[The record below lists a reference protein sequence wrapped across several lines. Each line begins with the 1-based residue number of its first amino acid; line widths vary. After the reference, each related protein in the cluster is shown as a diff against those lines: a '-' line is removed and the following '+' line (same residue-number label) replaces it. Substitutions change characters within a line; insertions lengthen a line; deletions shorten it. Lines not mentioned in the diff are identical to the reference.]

1 MSHIQTFD
9 PAAAGLRVADGP
21 IKRRARRPS
30 SKKVPRPQYA
40 DAVWYSFSNGS
51 PLEAV
56 VPVRAV
62 EDTIRKL
69 KAAARFLERTE
80 GAEVR
85 VQIGVEA
92 SKEDPKQ
99 SVVKFLGHEPWLL
112 GRRVA
117 KAAADSDVAQIPP
130 PRQGDAPRPRRS
142 TAATRGQHT
151 RQASLRASLVRAVIT
166 SLRPLHPVNMRGE
179 GSQCFTWVFPPRIA
193 GIAWSLPRSYPDGTI
208 FLPRRMRAGVYSGKL
223 GAGRQGLPYFREYI
237 EVTDDGR
244 PYTAE
249 VRMCHDFPSMRP
261 TGGNQVVILDERVA
275 GLARADW
282 SGDTTDTWSIMA

>member
-1 MSHIQTFD
+1 MADTQTFD
-9 PAAAGLRVADGP
+9 PAAAGFRVADGP

-30 SKKVPRPQYA
+30 AKRVVRPQYA
-40 DAVWYSFSNGS
+40 DAVWYSFENSH
-51 PLEAV
+51 PLEAT

-92 SKEDPKQ
+92 SSEDPKQ

-117 KAAADSDVAQIPP
+117 KAAADSDVAQVPP
-130 PRQGDAPRPRRS
+130 PRQGDAPRHRRS

-151 RQASLRASLVRAVIT
+151 RLASLPAPVVRAVIT
-166 SLRPLHPVNMRGE
+166 RLRPLHLVSMRGE
-179 GSQCFTWVFPPRIA
+179 GSQCFT
-193 GIAWSLPRSYPDGTI
+193 
-208 FLPRRMRAGVYSGKL
+208 
-223 GAGRQGLPYFREYI
+223 
-237 EVTDDGR
+237 
-244 PYTAE
+244 
-249 VRMCHDFPSMRP
+249 
-261 TGGNQVVILDERVA
+261 
-275 GLARADW
+275 
-282 SGDTTDTWSIMA
+282 